1 MGYNDYESFQDE
13 KVCIINDLAEDNVSK
28 CFGYKEN
35 AGKKILYYL
44 GVVCTVGFLWLITY
58 WKPNWKLYLTHSE
71 CKLEVASSVLLI
83 DQFGTIFVESVV
95 EDAYPQ
101 HFLPFHEKGDYRK
114 GRYRYF
120 FYRRLKYYFHEE
132 SLSFVEVENADDNI
146 TTHGIY
152 QLLTNNPSDRKELV
166 DWFGYNTIDIKVTS
180 YLSLFFQE
188 CADPF
193 YIFQLFSC
201 VLWFSDEYYYY
212 AAAIVLISMT
222 SIVLSI
228 YQTHKHLVTLHNMIA
243 RSSMVNVLGHNG
255 DVISIHSSDLVPGD
269 ILVIPKEGTTLLC
282 DAALISGT
290 AIVNESM
297 LTGESIPVT
306 KTAISKP
313 PSKNEGETYNTL
325 KFKRNTL
332 FCGTNVLQTRFF
344 GDEKVLA
351 VVVKTGF
358 TTMKGELIRSI
369 LYPKPVD
376 FKFISDALK
385 FVGVLAIFATVGLI
399 YSLVI
404 FYLHGSTIAQMVKK
418 ALDVITIAVPPALPA
433 AMSVGTVYA
442 LQRLKKER
450 IYCISPSRINISGH
464 LNLFCFDKT
473 GTLTEDG
480 LDFCGIIPL
489 CENEFN
495 DFQES
500 IPKDCQ
506 SDFTIAMACCHSL
519 TIIDGH
525 ITGDPLDLKMF
536 EATGWDL
543 EESGSEETER
553 YGSMVPTIVRPKITA
568 AESVRIKYL
577 EDKSLPL
584 EVAILKQFTFSSELQ
599 RMSVIV
605 RRLGAPNMEVFVKGS
620 PEMIASLSLKE
631 SLPDNFEE
639 CLMSYTKQGY
649 RVLALAYKPIPKSVH
664 WHKIQHFVRS
674 QAECDLNFLGLIV
687 MKNLLKPVTVNI
699 INKLEI
705 ANIRTVMVTGDN
717 MLTAVSVARE
727 CNMVRSNEKIVS
739 ITEGDGGKFNFHL
752 VGEMEQADPT
762 TMTTETKHSDASV
775 SFYKISTDS
784 LEKYAK
790 RDYHFAVT
798 GKVFGRIHEKD
809 TWLFDRLLVCGTIF
823 ARMLPDQKTL
833 LVNSLQDLGYS
844 VGKLALLNHHFN
856 LYAFQK
862 RDSQKIFSLRIFRF
876 LNNPLLGCESN
887 FR

>member
-1 MGYNDYESFQDE
+1 MGCNDYESFPDE
-13 KVCIINDLAEDNVSK
+13 TTCTINDIVEDNVTT
-28 CFGYKEN
+28 CYGYKEN
-35 AGKKILYYL
+35 IGKKLLYYF
-44 GVVCTVGFLWLITY
+44 GVLCTAGFLWLVTY
-58 WKPNWKLYLTHSE
+58 WKPNWKLYITHSI
-71 CKLEVASSVLLI
+71 CKLEVADSVLLI
-83 DQFGTIFVESVV
+83 DQFGTIFVECVV
-95 EDAYPQ
+95 ESNFPQ
-101 HFLPFHEKGDYRK
+101 QPLPFRQQNDSDKRDK
-114 GRYRYF
+114 FRYF
-120 FYRRLKYYFHEE
+120 FYRRLKFYFNECTF
-132 SLSFVEVENADDNI
+132 SFVEVENADDNI

-152 QLLTNNPSDRKELV
+152 KLLEHNPSDRKELLS
-166 DWFGYNTIDIKVTS
+166 WFGDNTIDIKVTP
-180 YLSLFFQE
+180 YHALFFQE

-193 YIFQLFSC
+193 YIFQLLSC
-201 VLWFSDEYYYY
+201 ILWFSDDYYYY
-212 AAAIVLISMT
+212 AAAIVFISLT
-222 SIVLSI
+222 SIILSI
-228 YQTHKHLVTLHNMIA
+228 YQTRKHLVTLHNMIA
-243 RSSMVNVLGHNG
+243 KSSMVDILGHNG
-255 DVISIHSSDLVPGD
+255 DVVSIHSNDLIPGD

-306 KTAISKP
+306 KTAVNKP
-313 PSKNEGETYNTL
+313 PTEEEAETFNTL

-332 FCGTNVLQTRFF
+332 FCGTNILQTRYF
-344 GDEKVLA
+344 GNEKVLA

-358 TTMKGELIRSI
+358 TTMKGGLIRSI

-376 FKFISDALK
+376 FKFISDAMK
-385 FVGVLAIFATVGLI
+385 FVGVLAIFASVGLV
-399 YSLVI
+399 YSLII
-404 FYLHGSTIAQMVKK
+404 FYYHGSTVPQMIKK

-442 LQRLKKER
+442 LQRLKKEQ

-480 LDFCGIIPL
+480 LDFCGIISV
-489 CENEFN
+489 CDDNKFTN
-495 DFQES
+495 FQET

-506 SDFTIAMACCHSL
+506 NSFTVGMACCHSL
-519 TIIDGH
+519 TIIDGN

-536 EATGWDL
+536 EATSWDL

-568 AESVRIKYL
+568 ADSVRMKYS

-605 RRLGAPNMEVFVKGS
+605 RRLGAPSMEVFVKGS

-649 RVLALAYKPIPKSVH
+649 RVLALAYKKLPKSVH

-674 QAECDLNFLGLIV
+674 QAESDLHFLGFIV

-699 INKLEI
+699 INKLES
-705 ANIRTVMVTGDN
+705 AKIRTVMVTGDN

-727 CNMVRSNEKIVS
+727 CNMIQSDHKIIAIV
-739 ITEGDGGKFNFHL
+739 EGDGGQFNFNL
-752 VGEMEQADPT
+752 VGEMEQADP
-762 TMTTETKHSDASV
+762 KLASSNDRVSGGPV
-775 SFYKISTDS
+775 SFEKVTTDS
-784 LEKYAK
+784 LEKYSK
-790 RDYHFAVT
+790 RDYHLSVT
-798 GKVFGRIHEKD
+798 GKVFARIHEKD
-809 TWLFDRLLVCGTIF
+809 SWLFDRLMVCGTIF

-844 VGKLALLNHHFN
+844 VGKWWSFIYFTFFFNFIILLFK
-856 LYAFQK
+856 LFITARKF
-862 RDSQKIFSLRIFRF
+862 D
-876 LNNPLLGCESN
+876 N
-887 FR
+887 F

>member
-1 MGYNDYESFQDE
+1 MEYNDYESFQDE
-13 KVCIINDLAEDNVSK
+13 KVCIINDLVEDNVSK
-28 CFGYKEN
+28 CYGYKEN
-35 AGKKILYYL
+35 TGKTFLYYL
-44 GVVCTVGFLWLITY
+44 GVICTAGFLWLVTY
-58 WKPNWKLYLTHSE
+58 WKPNWKLFLTHTE
-71 CKLEVASSVLLI
+71 CKLEVAYSVLLV
-83 DQFGTIFVESVV
+83 DQFGTIFVEKVF

-101 HFLPFHEKGDYRK
+101 QYLPFHQKSDFK
-114 GRYRYF
+114 QSKYRYF
-120 FYRRLKYYFHEE
+120 FYRRLKYYFHKE
-132 SLSFVEVENADDNI
+132 SLSFIELENADDNI

-152 QLLTNNPSDRKELV
+152 QLLSNNQSIRNELV
-166 DWFGYNTIDIKVTS
+166 DWFGSNTIDIKVTP
-180 YLSLFFQE
+180 YISLFFQE

-201 VLWFSDEYYYY
+201 ILWFSDEYYYY
-212 AAAIVLISMT
+212 AAAIVVISLT

-243 RSSMVNVLGHNG
+243 RSSMVNILNHNG
-255 DVISIHSSDLVPGD
+255 DVVSVHSSNLVPGD

-313 PSKNEGETYNTL
+313 QSKSEGETYNTL

-332 FCGTNVLQTRFF
+332 FCGTNVLQTRYF

-358 TTMKGELIRSI
+358 TTMKGGLIRSI

-376 FKFISDALK
+376 FKFISDAMK
-385 FVGVLAIFATVGLI
+385 FIGVLAIFASVGLV

-404 FYLHGSTIAQMVKK
+404 FYMHGATIPAMLKK

-442 LQRLKKER
+442 LQRLKKEK

-480 LDFCGIIPL
+480 LDFCGIIPVSK
-489 CENEFN
+489 NKFN

-500 IPKDCQ
+500 VLKD
-506 SDFTIAMACCHSL
+506 SHDDFTIGMACCHSL

-525 ITGDPLDLKMF
+525 VVGDPLDLKMF
-536 EATGWDL
+536 EATHWDL
-543 EESGSEETER
+543 EESGGEETER

-568 AESVRIKYL
+568 TESVRMKYMD
-577 EDKSLPL
+577 DKSLPL
-584 EVAILKQFTFSSELQ
+584 EVAILKQFTFSSEMQ
-599 RMSVIV
+599 RMSVII
-605 RRLGAPNMEVFVKGS
+605 RRLGAPTMEVFVKGS
-620 PEMIASLSLKE
+620 PEMIASLSVKE
-631 SLPDNFEE
+631 SIPDNFEE

-649 RVLALAYKPIPKSVH
+649 RVLALAYKQLPKSVQ

-674 QAECDLNFLGLIV
+674 QAESDLNFLGFIV
-687 MKNLLKPVTVNI
+687 MKNLLKPVTVDI
-699 INKLEI
+699 INQLDQAK
-705 ANIRTVMVTGDN
+705 IRTVMVTGDN

-727 CNMVRSNEKIVS
+727 CNMVQSHEKIVS
-739 ITEGDGGKFNFHL
+739 ITEGDGGKFNFNL
-752 VGEMEQADPT
+752 VGEMEQAELA
-762 TMTTETKHSDASV
+762 ETKTASIGKNGSV
-775 SFYKISTDS
+775 FFERISTDT
-784 LEKYAK
+784 LERYAK

-798 GKVFGRIHEKD
+798 GKVFGRIHETD
-809 TWLFDRLLVCGTIF
+809 NWLFERLLVCGTIF

-833 LVNSLQDLGYS
+833 LVNSLQDLDYS
-844 VGKLALLNHHFN
+844 VGKWNN
-856 LYAFQK
+856 LV
-862 RDSQKIFSLRIFRF
+862 
-876 LNNPLLGCESN
+876 
-887 FR
+887 